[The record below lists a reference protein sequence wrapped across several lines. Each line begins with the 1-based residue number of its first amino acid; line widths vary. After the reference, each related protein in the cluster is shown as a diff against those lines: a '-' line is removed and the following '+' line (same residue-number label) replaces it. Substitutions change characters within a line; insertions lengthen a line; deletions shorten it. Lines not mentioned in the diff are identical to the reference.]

1 MQLVRS
7 EVRRNCMAATA
18 APQFAAH
25 QWGCQRRRQLRARHR
40 CVFSWRNRR
49 RERKH
54 DECREPWWWPP
65 LGSRRERVL
74 KVLPHI
80 ESAVQF
86 KVSSSTSPGA
96 YFGPRPWLFGAT
108 VVASVLQ
115 KIPGAEATLSETQFS
130 AEQEDALLR
139 FPDCNFAILNDASGL
154 DEDEVVIKHD
164 RDSAVFLPRTRE
176 HLEAAAYIAW
186 REGIRVVRGLSQMRT
201 AWCKGGVA
209 LFEIQQYIRDNS
221 ICTFYGSYTEP
232 ELRIHNLEFTGD
244 ITAALPA
251 ALRSWNLNDD

>member
-54 DECREPWWWPP
+54 DECREPWWWSP

-186 REGIRVVRGLSQMRT
+186 RACGAIASEAVEGIGVLTLTRVSSKEPTIAVSQLGSGWSCPAFAQGCDLDISGSELDRG
-201 AWCKGGVA
+201 
-209 LFEIQQYIRDNS
+209 
-221 ICTFYGSYTEP
+221 
-232 ELRIHNLEFTGD
+232 
-244 ITAALPA
+244 
-251 ALRSWNLNDD
+251 